1 MLQLWVILDSNNKPK
16 SLSLTPIAVKPAP
29 PNLAPASDQPAG
41 LTFTA
46 WAGCLG
52 TAHLCSAW
60 TTSGRQGARG
70 GLLPP
75 ASPGPLGLLRTRF
88 QEPEVD
94 RPGGRNPPP
103 CFRSGVHRAQTQRE
117 DRQSLRATFQTRI
130 LAVDP
135 PNGGVFLVCARG
147 TLVNTNRFM

>member
-52 TAHLCSAW
+52 TAHLFCLDHFRTAGRTGRPSSPSLSRAAW
-60 TTSGRQGARG
+60 PSEDSVPRARG
-70 GLLPP
+70 GQ
-75 ASPGPLGLLRTRF
+75 AWGP
-88 QEPEVD
+88 
-94 RPGGRNPPP
+94 
-103 CFRSGVHRAQTQRE
+103 
-117 DRQSLRATFQTRI
+117 
-130 LAVDP
+130 
-135 PNGGVFLVCARG
+135 
-147 TLVNTNRFM
+147 